1 MKIRF
6 SQQTIYRLANCALRE
21 DTKFNDIDLTFEY
34 AVVALRFLKNNIP
47 EDVAQHLHSKLNGK
61 FVLAAKWRSDDRS
74 IEGTSD
80 AETSKN
86 VAYAASRKYN
96 NCVTSFGGD
105 QVYISP
111 EDIAYIVNAG
121 SFKYALIPVEE

>member
-6 SQQTIYRLANCALRE
+6 SQQTIYRLVNCALRE

-61 FVLAAKWRSDDRS
+61 FVLAAYYGFS
-74 IEGTSD
+74 
-80 AETSKN
+80 
-86 VAYAASRKYN
+86 VAATRLLAMEK
-96 NCVTSFGGD
+96 
-105 QVYISP
+105 SP
-111 EDIAYIVNAG
+111 VRLRYPA
-121 SFKYALIPVEE
+121 P